1 MLNTITP
8 QSSSRTHKYFCY
20 FWFFINVSFFVAN
33 VSEKWAIFQFTF
45 CNKYIFMQ
53 NRFICVGLLVFFF
66 RVPFEISIFVQV
78 LLIEICHFLYLFWHR
93 NHHNFSVFV
102 SFENASV
109 ECFFFGLVI
118 QKNTIHFIDT
128 VSILPELNNFDHYF
142 KWPRPDQMPL
152 PIQNNKFNYF
162 HIINLKMEKSL

>member
-1 MLNTITP
+1 M
-8 QSSSRTHKYFCY
+8 
-20 FWFFINVSFFVAN
+20 AN

-53 NRFICVGLLVFFF
+53 TGSSVLVYRFFF
-66 RVPFEISIFVQV
+66 
-78 LLIEICHFLYLFWHR
+78 
-93 NHHNFSVFV
+93 VFV
-102 SFENASV
+102 CLLKYRYSYKCYWLKYAIFYIFSGIVTIIILACLFRFENASV
-109 ECFFFGLVI
+109 KWSFFGLVI
-118 QKNTIHFIDT
+118 QKKIQHLIDT
-128 VSILPELNNFDHYF
+128 VSILPELNHFDHYF